1 MNCRT
6 FPKYK
11 NETRC
16 IVDTY
21 SNRRAKHSVAMPGT
35 FIEGYRPGGLSVP
48 QWGPG
53 TKPRY
58 GVWGMQF
65 ANTVYRF

>member
-1 MNCRT
+1 
-6 FPKYK
+6 
-11 NETRC
+11 
-16 IVDTY
+16 VDTY
-21 SNRRAKHSVAMPGT
+21 SNLRAKHSVAMPGT